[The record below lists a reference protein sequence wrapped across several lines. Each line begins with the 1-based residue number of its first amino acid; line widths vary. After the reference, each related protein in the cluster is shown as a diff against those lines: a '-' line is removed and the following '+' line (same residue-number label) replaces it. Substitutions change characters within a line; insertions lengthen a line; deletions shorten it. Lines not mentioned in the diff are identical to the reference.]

1 MDINELINYDV
12 KINLVDKIKNMDFTK
27 FSNKDLLFLQEWS
40 NRVKAY
46 ADVKTLEEEIVGY
59 TYDNVDAINR
69 KLVKS
74 INFKKSN
81 IF

>member
-1 MDINELINYDV
+1 MLFELINYDV